1 MCVGRIA
8 ECLPPVADHICV
20 TVAARH
26 PQFQQLAYDDAGH
39 DVDGIKVPTQGFNVF
54 AALTNDSCMGTP
66 GDIYCLGKY
75 KDDGDN
81 DANAAASYVGREW
94 SGLAPNDPAAPG
106 GVSG

>member
-8 ECLPPVADHICV
+8 ECLPPVAAHICV

-66 GDIYCLGKY
+66 GDIYCRGRS
-75 KDDGDN
+75 GDQGGRSHSSG
-81 DANAAASYVGREW
+81 AARC
-94 SGLAPNDPAAPG
+94 LR
-106 GVSG
+106 